1 MPYNFLYIGFIKK
14 IFPDCKIVF
23 TSRDSRD
30 NCVSIYFL
38 KLFGSHKYSHD
49 LKDLAKYY
57 NIHSETVNF
66 WKKMYPNQIYDFKYE
81 QFVKNPKSETKKLFN
96 YCNLSYEEGFE
107 RFDLNNNMIRTASSH
122 QVRDKVNSSSIGKWK
137 NYKNE
142 LKDLLNELNND
153 SFHDQKKGV

>member
-1 MPYNFLYIGFIKK
+1 M
-14 IFPDCKIVF
+14 
-23 TSRDSRD
+23 
-30 NCVSIYFL
+30 
-38 KLFGSHKYSHD
+38 
-49 LKDLAKYY
+49 
-57 NIHSETVNF
+57 
-66 WKKMYPNQIYDFKYE
+66 KYE
-81 QFVKNPKSETKKLFN
+81 D
-96 YCNLSYEEGFE
+96 GFE